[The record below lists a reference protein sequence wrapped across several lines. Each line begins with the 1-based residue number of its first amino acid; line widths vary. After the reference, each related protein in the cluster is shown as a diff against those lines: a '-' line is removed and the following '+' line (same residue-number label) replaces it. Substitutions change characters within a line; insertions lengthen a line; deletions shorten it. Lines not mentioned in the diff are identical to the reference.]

1 MPGIHVFR
9 TDRNDKKDVDGRDK
23 PSHDDTEGTLEAN
36 TMLKPA
42 ATYDELYQN
51 FRWDVPP
58 HFNIATA
65 CCDRHADGSGRLA
78 LIYVDD
84 DGRTTRSSFDE
95 VADFSRRF
103 ANVLKA
109 DGLVRGDRVA
119 VFLSQSLEL
128 PVAHLAAFRSGAIS
142 IPLFALFGEDA
153 LNFRLGDSGAKAV
166 VTDEAGWA
174 KLEKIRDKLPDLAH
188 VYVTGDGA
196 PVGAKS
202 FWHSIRAASSDFASV
217 ETSCDDPA
225 LIIYTSGTTGN
236 PKGALHAHRVLLG
249 HLPNVEMTHDFF
261 PKPGDLMWTPA
272 DWAWIGGLIN
282 ALLAAWYHGVPI
294 VGHRARK
301 FEPDAAMQLMADHAI
316 RNVFLP
322 PTALKLMRQA
332 GVAHPGVKLR
342 SIFTGG
348 ESLGAELLEWV
359 RATFGIDAHEVFG
372 QTECNLVIGSNAK
385 LFPIRPGAMG
395 KATPG
400 FDVRI
405 VNDKGEELARGT
417 RGIIGV
423 RQPCPCT
430 MIEYWRSPEATRKKY
445 AGDFLLT
452 GDLGVQDADGY
463 FWYVSR
469 EDDVIT
475 SAGYRIGPTEIED
488 TLLKHPAVALSAVV
502 GIPDPIRTESIKA
515 WIVLRPG
522 FAASEDLARDIQE
535 FVKQRLAAHE
545 YPRHVQ
551 FTDALPMTATGKV
564 VRRELRARG

>member
-1 MPGIHVFR
+1 ML
-9 TDRNDKKDVDGRDK
+9 
-23 PSHDDTEGTLEAN
+23 TEASDYET
-36 TMLKPA
+36 
-42 ATYDELYQN
+42 LYQN
-51 FRWDVPP
+51 FRWEIPDRL
-58 HFNIATA
+58 NLATV

-78 LIYVDD
+78 LIYVDE
-84 DGRTTRSSFDE
+84 DGAATRTSFDE
-95 VADFSRRF
+95 VAEFSRRF

-128 PVAHLAAFRSGAIS
+128 PVAHLAAFRSGMVS

-153 LNFRLGDSGAKAV
+153 LEFRLSNSGAKAI
-166 VTDEAGWA
+166 VTDAAGYD
-174 KLEKIRDKLPDLAH
+174 KLAKIRDRLPDLKSI
-188 VYVTGDGA
+188 YVIGDVA
-196 PVGAKS
+196 PAGTKS
-202 FWHSIRAASSDFASV
+202 FWSQLKAASADFATV
-217 ETSCDDPA
+217 DTSADDPA

-249 HLPNVEMTHDFF
+249 HLPNIEMTHDFL

-282 ALLAAWYHGVPI
+282 ALFAAWYHAVPI

-301 FEPDAAMQLMADHAI
+301 FEPQAAMAMMADYGI

-332 GVAHPGVKLR
+332 GVTHDGVRLR

-348 ESLGAELLEWV
+348 ESLGGELLDWV

-372 QTECNLVIGSNAK
+372 QTECNLVIGSNSK
-385 LFPIRPGAMG
+385 LFPIRPGSMG

-405 VNDKGEELARGT
+405 VNDQGEELPRGS
-417 RGIIGV
+417 RGVIGV
-423 RQPCPCT
+423 RQPNPCT
-430 MIEYWRSPEATRKKY
+430 MLEYWRNPEGTAKKY
-445 AGDFLLT
+445 AGEFLLT
-452 GDLGVQDADGY
+452 GDLGIQDEDGY

-475 SAGYRIGPTEIED
+475 TAGYRVGPSEIEH
-488 TLLKHPAVALSAVV
+488 TLMKHPAVAMSAVV

-522 FAASEDLARDIQE
+522 FEPGDALAREIQD
-535 FVKQRLAAHE
+535 FVKVQLAAHE
-545 YPRHVQ
+545 YPR
-551 FTDALPMTATGKV
+551 
-564 VRRELRARG
+564 